1 MFTGIIEQIGEV
13 KKAADTGE
21 HTVFEIFTGAFDD
34 LKLGDSVSVNGTC
47 LTVTGIDA
55 DSFTVEMVNE
65 TKRVTSLDTV
75 EAGMSVNLERALTL
89 STRLGGHIVS
99 GHVDSTGEIAFVHN
113 DGSALVMH
121 IACPPALMKY
131 MVKKGSVA
139 IDGISL
145 TLFDVD
151 LESSEIILNLIPET
165 QERTTLAQKGTGAR
179 VNIEADM
186 LMKHVDHLLHSS
198 GSLNIGALEEVGE
211 RHV

>member
-21 HTVFEIFTGAFDD
+21 HTVFEIFTGTFDD

-65 TKRVTSLDTV
+65 TKRITSLDKI
-75 EAGMSVNLERALTL
+75 EAGMPVNLERALTL

-99 GHVDSTGEIAFVHN
+99 GHVDGTGEITSVN
-113 DGSALVMH
+113 DDGSALVMH
-121 IACPPALMKY
+121 IACPSSLMKY

-139 IDGISL
+139 VDGISL

-151 LESSEIILNLIPET
+151 LEASEIILNLVPET
-165 QERTTLAQKGTGAR
+165 QERTTLAQKGAGDR

-186 LMKHVDHLLHSS
+186 LMKHVDHLLHS
-198 GSLNIGALEEVGE
+198 GGTLNIGALEEVGD